1 MLRITYIA
9 CEVTMS
15 LTELKK
21 TTLEIAARGKG
32 ILAADESTGTI
43 AKRFDAINIESS
55 ENNRRDYREMLFT
68 THGLSDYISG
78 VILYEETLG
87 QKAKDGTPLVEILRK
102 NNIIPG
108 IKVDTGLTTLPGT
121 DGEKVT
127 QGLDGLAQRLASYK
141 EMGARFAKW
150 RAVFNI
156 TSTKPSRLAIDT
168 NANLLARYAALCQE
182 AGIVPIVEPEV
193 LMDGDHTI
201 DRCKAVTEEVL
212 HTVFHHLYKNKV
224 MLEGMIL
231 KPSMVTAGERCPV
244 QASVEQVAANTL
256 EVLLRT
262 VPAAVPSIN
271 FLSGGQ
277 SAELSTQHLNE
288 MHKLMAHM
296 PWNLSFSYGRALQAP
311 SLDAWR
317 GNPQNVAIAQTALHK
332 RSKLNS
338 LACFGNYH
346 SHME

>member
-1 MLRITYIA
+1 
-9 CEVTMS
+9 MS

-21 TTLEIAARGKG
+21 TVAEIAVRGKG

-43 AKRFDAINIESS
+43 GKRFASINVESN
-55 ENNRRDYREMLFT
+55 ETNRRDYREMLFT

-87 QKAKDGTPLVEILRK
+87 QKAQDGTPLVDILRK
-102 NNIIPG
+102 QGVVPG
-108 IKVDTGLTTLPGT
+108 IKVDLGLVNLINS

-127 QGLDGLAQRLASYK
+127 QGLDGLENRLASYK

-156 TSTKPSRLAIDT
+156 SDNKPSAMAVSVNAAI
-168 NANLLARYAALCQE
+168 LARYAAICQSL
-182 AGIVPIVEPEV
+182 GIVPIVEPEI
-193 LMDGDHTI
+193 LMDGSHSI
-201 DRCKAVTEEVL
+201 ERCKAVTEDVL
-212 HTVFHHLYKNKV
+212 HTVFHYLYLNKV
-224 MLEGMIL
+224 MLEGIIL
-231 KPSMVTAGERCPV
+231 KPSMVTAGEDSSV
-244 QASVEQVAANTL
+244 QATPEQVAACTV
-256 EVLLRT
+256 ETLLRT

-277 SAELSTQHLNE
+277 SPQLSTLHLSQ
-288 MHKLMAHM
+288 MHKLMSHL

-317 GNPQNVAIAQTALHK
+317 GNAQNVAAGQAALLK
-332 RSKLNS
+332 RAKLNS

-346 SHME
+346 EHME

>member
-1 MLRITYIA
+1 
-9 CEVTMS
+9 MS
-15 LTELKK
+15 LAELKK
-21 TTLEIAARGKG
+21 TVLEIAARGKG
-32 ILAADESTGTI
+32 ILAADESSGTI
-43 AKRFDAINIESS
+43 AKRFAAINVEST
-55 ENNRRDYREMLFT
+55 ENSRRDYREMLFT

-78 VILYEETLG
+78 IIFYDETLG
-87 QKAKDGTPLVEILRK
+87 QKAKDGTPLVDILRK
-102 NNIIPG
+102 NNIVPG
-108 IKVDTGLTTLPGT
+108 IKVDTGLTVLAGT

-127 QGLDGLAQRLASYK
+127 QGLDGLAQRLVTYK

-156 TSTKPSRLAIDT
+156 SAHKPSVLAIDT
-168 NANLLARYAALCQE
+168 NANLLARYAAICQE
-182 AGIVPIVEPEV
+182 AGIVPIVEPEI
-193 LMDGDHTI
+193 LMEGDHSI
-201 DRCKAVTEEVL
+201 ERCKAVTEEVL

-224 MLEGMIL
+224 VLEGMIL
-231 KPSMVTAGERCPV
+231 KPSMVTAGEDCPV
-244 QASVEQVAANTL
+244 QATVEQVAALTL

-311 SLDAWR
+311 SLDIWR
-317 GNPQNVAIAQTALHK
+317 GNQQNVPAAQTALHK

-346 SHME
+346 GHME